1 MGTKPLSVEAA
12 DSISIAVHAA
22 PGGTDTNKGGSPLCV
37 PPPLTPHCHPAAP
50 LQRDTED
57 VAEALTERLQ
67 VAGCRPAALWHVFRP
82 EDAACLRDFL
92 QTLRPGDAGDAALQ
106 LPAPY
111 LHAQLRQ
118 RLREERGV
126 SGYALLQC
134 AGDAVLLPAGA
145 PYQVWGKRVWGKWV
159 WGGLGGVLGSPWRS

>member
-1 MGTKPLSVEAA
+1 M
-12 DSISIAVHAA
+12 
-22 PGGTDTNKGGSPLCV
+22 C

-111 LHAQLRQ
+111 LHAQLRR

-145 PYQVWGKRVWGKWV
+145 PYQVWGKRVWGKRV